1 MSRSRRW
8 TLVALAVLPAVL
20 GMPPVS
26 AQAPPAEEK
35 WLVDRSLTV
44 TPRPAPVPALQY
56 RLYPLG
62 WDRKDG
68 NAVPIYLR
76 LVHEQSDAGRKYW
89 TETPKP
95 WNQLPV
101 EQIPLAEA
109 HEFLGR
115 MKHFYRQFDLGA
127 RRKTADWNY
136 TFDQGS
142 VVDILMPDVA
152 WVRNYVP
159 MMVLRARV
167 ELAEGDFAAAARSL
181 ATGFSFSRQISE
193 APLLISGLVG
203 VACASPF
210 ADCVADFIERPQA
223 PNLYWALTA
232 LPRPL
237 IDLRKAMEFEQRFF
251 EMEIPEFA
259 DLDRSRSPEQWD
271 ALLKKV
277 RTKIKMLNELP
288 SEGGDANRDHP
299 IAGIGPDDPAANS
312 PDLRMARGYLADR
325 RDLSAATIAA
335 MPPAQV
341 LLLFIVGT
349 NQDLRDDVFKVTYLP
364 YPATRRM
371 LDGVAERL
379 RSTPDSEAKRVA
391 KVFLPAIQKMPAVP
405 VRLDR
410 KIAALRV
417 VEALRLHAA
426 ANGGQLPERL
436 DQVTVVPIPD
446 DPGTAKPFEYRRD
459 GAKATLI
466 SRIPGEPIEKEGLR
480 YTIALR
486 GK

>member
-8 TLVALAVLPAVL
+8 TLVAFVLLSAVSVL
-20 GMPPVS
+20 SPVR

-35 WLVDRSLTV
+35 WLVDRALTV

-56 RLYPLG
+56 RLLPLE

-76 LVHEQSDAGRKYW
+76 LVHEQTDEGRKYW

-95 WNQLPV
+95 WNQLPL
-101 EQIPLAEA
+101 EKIPLLEA
-109 HEFLGR
+109 HAFLNR
-115 MKHFYRQFDLGA
+115 MKHIYRQFDLGA

-142 VVDILMPDVA
+142 VVDILLPDMA
-152 WVRNYVP
+152 WIRNYVP

-167 ELAEGDFAAAARSL
+167 ELAEGNFPAAARSL
-181 ATGFSFSRQISE
+181 ETGFSFSRQISD

-203 VACASPF
+203 VACASQF
-210 ADCVADFIERPQA
+210 ADCVADFIERPDA

-237 IDLRKAMEFEQRFF
+237 IDFRKATEFEQRFI
-251 EMEIPEFA
+251 EMEIPDLA
-259 DLDRSRSPEQWD
+259 DLDRPRTHDQWD
-271 ALLKKV
+271 ALLKKL
-277 RTKIKMLNELP
+277 RTRIKMLNEVP
-288 SEGGDANRDHP
+288 WERSDENKAHP
-299 IAGIGPDDPAANS
+299 IVGIGPEDPASKS
-312 PDLRMARGYLADR
+312 PDLAAARSYVADR
-325 RDLSAATIAA
+325 RGLSAATAAA

-341 LLLFIVGT
+341 LMLHIVGT
-349 NQDLRDDVFKVTYLP
+349 NQDLRDEVFKVTYLP
-364 YPATRRM
+364 YPDARPM
-371 LDGVAERL
+371 IEVVAARL
-379 RSTPDSEAKRVA
+379 RSTADSEAKRVA
-391 KVFLPAIQKMPAVP
+391 RMFLPAIEKVPAVP

-410 KIAALRV
+410 KIAALRAI
-417 VEALRLHAA
+417 EALRLHAA

-446 DPGTAKPFEYRRD
+446 DPGTGKPFEYRKD
-459 GAKATLI
+459 GAKATLV
-466 SRIPGEPIEKEGLR
+466 SRIPGEPLEKEGLR
-480 YTIALR
+480 YTVTVR
-486 GK
+486 GR